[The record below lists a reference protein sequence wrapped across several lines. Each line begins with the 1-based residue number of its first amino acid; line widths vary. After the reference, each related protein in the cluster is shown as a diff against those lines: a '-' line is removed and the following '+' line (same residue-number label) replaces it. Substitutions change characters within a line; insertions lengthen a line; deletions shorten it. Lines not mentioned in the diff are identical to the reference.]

1 MGNLEENYTKY
12 ESSLP
17 FMGYLH
23 VAVPGRKQTLVPDSQ
38 NSTLYK
44 TSFQGLRQPKSTSSS
59 PSDKVS
65 LSLLLVLR
73 NNVSQ

>member
-1 MGNLEENYTKY
+1 MGNLQENYTKY

-23 VAVPGRKQTLVPDSQ
+23 VAVLGRKQTLVLDGQ

-44 TSFQGLRQPKSTSSS
+44 TSFQGLRQPKSTSSQCGHQ
-59 PSDKVS
+59 
-65 LSLLLVLR
+65 
-73 NNVSQ
+73 N